1 VSEGW
6 FTSTR
11 EKQLIGVMILLIAG
25 LAVTAVKTATRTS
38 SSLFFRSPPTCSEQ
52 AAGSTIVQVVAPG
65 AREGIYFFP
74 NRPTVADVLEQA
86 APGKIFLFDD
96 KTLQKKIP
104 GGYLASIDLRGP
116 SIRLER
122 IDARTKLSLE
132 MPIDINEATMKDLVL
147 IPGIGPATARAIVT
161 LRNSRSGFRSISELT
176 DVRGIGGKRL
186 EDIGAYLT
194 LDREKGW

>member
-86 APGKIFLFDD
+86 APGKISLFDD
-96 KTLQKKIP
+96 ENLQKTVH
-104 GGYLASIDLRGP
+104 GGSQASIDFHRP
-116 SIRLER
+116 FIRLER
-122 IDARTKLSLE
+122 MEARVMLSLGI
-132 MPIDINEATMKDLVL
+132 PVDINEVTEDDLVL
-147 IPGIGPATARAIVT
+147 IPGIGPATARAIMT
-161 LRNSRSGFRSISELT
+161 LRDSRSGFHSISELA
-176 DVRGIGGKRL
+176 DVRGIGKKRL
-186 EDIGAYLT
+186 EDVGAYLT